1 MNGVA
6 KFIIGGVATSLM
18 AMAAHSTVSGAG
30 FIDKLQSEADAKVS
44 ASGLPGVTAAFT
56 RQPMLTRNV
65 VLSGDASAADRERL
79 IAELKATPG
88 VASVIWATAGA
99 GVAAPAAPAAETP
112 APVAAPAAAA
122 APTPAAVTHC
132 QTDVDAAVNG
142 KEILFDTG
150 QTTISTASNG
160 LLDGLATSLKSCA
173 GVAVEVAGHTDAQGA
188 ANTNLALSERR
199 AKAVVAA
206 LTARGVPADRLT
218 AKGYG
223 ETQPKVP
230 SGPDDANAQ
239 NRRIE
244 FKAAPAAAAG

>member
-56 RQPMLTRNV
+56 RQPMLTRNL

-79 IAELKATPG
+79 IAELRATPG
-88 VASVIWATAGA
+88 VGSVTWAIAGA
-99 GVAAPAAPAAETP
+99 GAATLAVPAAETP
-112 APVAAPAAAA
+112 APVAAPAAA
-122 APTPAAVTHC
+122 PTPAAVTNC

-142 KEILFDTG
+142 KEILFNTG
-150 QTTISTASNG
+150 QTTISAASNG

-206 LTARGVPADRLT
+206 LTARGVPAGRLS

>member
-88 VASVIWATAGA
+88 VGSVTWAGA
-99 GVAAPAAPAAETP
+99 AAPAAEAP
-112 APVAAPAAAA
+112 APVA

-150 QTTISTASNG
+150 QTTLSTASNG

-206 LTARGVPADRLT
+206 LAARGVPADRLT

>member
-18 AMAAHSTVSGAG
+18 AMAAHSTVSGAS

-56 RQPMLTRNV
+56 RQPMLTRNL

-88 VASVIWATAGA
+88 VGSVTWAGA
-99 GVAAPAAPAAETP
+99 AAPAAESP
-112 APVAAPAAAA
+112 APVAAPAAA
-122 APTPAAVTHC
+122 PTPAAVTNC

-142 KEILFDTG
+142 KEILFNTG
-150 QTTISTASNG
+150 QITISTASNG

-173 GVAVEVAGHTDAQGA
+173 GVAVEVAGHTDSQGA

-206 LTARGVPADRLT
+206 LTARGVPAGRLT

>member
-56 RQPMLTRNV
+56 RQPMLTRNL

-88 VASVIWATAGA
+88 VGSVTWAGA
-99 GVAAPAAPAAETP
+99 AAPAAEAP
-112 APVAAPAAAA
+112 APAAA

-142 KEILFDTG
+142 KEILFNTG
-150 QTTISTASNG
+150 QTTISTVSNG
-160 LLDGLATSLKSCA
+160 LLDGLAASLKSCA